1 MAHLHINILTDQYFQ
16 KGENIA
22 EKKNTK
28 NKWKKI
34 SIKWRGRKN
43 TYEKELVNKNG
54 QKKTE

>member
-28 NKWKKI
+28 NKWKKNI
-34 SIKWRGRKN
+34 DKVAGE
-43 TYEKELVNKNG
+43 EKHV
-54 QKKTE
+54 